1 MLYMVGII
9 GQDFRKE
16 AKMKKE
22 QKHLCALDCK
32 YTSSCPWVLAKE
44 KNPDKFPGLVAKRYT
59 YRDDGR
65 VMHGYRVNEC
75 PHYELD
81 ERSYLAKHWTE
92 EEMMKLA
99 SMYGKHTY
107 TEIAA
112 EIGRSQGGIYKVV
125 KILKERGVI

>member
-1 MLYMVGII
+1 
-9 GQDFRKE
+9 
-16 AKMKKE
+16 MKKE

-32 YTSSCPWVLAKE
+32 YASACRWVLAKAKD

-59 YRDDGR
+59 YSDDGR
-65 VMHGYRVNEC
+65 VMHGYRVSEC
-75 PHYELD
+75 PHYEMD
-81 ERSYLAKHWTE
+81 ERSYLMKQKIAPVPKKSAHWTE

-112 EIGRSQGGIYKVV
+112 EIGRSQGGIYRVV